1 MSSSYMLASITS
13 LIVVIFYLI
22 NYVLET
28 KVNIYMCNV
37 LRRIATICTNFV
49 YVMPLFI
56 SIERFLKILFQK
68 SFNVIPL
75 TTVIIIIEIPN
86 ISKQL
91 SSIVSSHV
99 TRTSDSICGVTI
111 VVNNEFINIM
121 NNVSYS
127 ITIAAPIIG
136 CIINFIIYIISVKK
150 LSKGHPNKTIIK
162 QEKALFISVL
172 IQSSFPLIFF
182 GTSSTVPFV
191 IEKLK
196 TSKEI
201 GWRIVDFIIYFG
213 YTTCILVSSF
223 FVKALRNM
231 VLNDF
236 RILKKDT
243 SVIRLFK
250 STW

>member
-1 MSSSYMLASITS
+1 MSSSYILASLTS

-22 NYVLET
+22 HYVLET
-28 KVNIYMCNV
+28 KVNIYTCNV

-49 YVMPLFI
+49 YVIPLFI
-56 SIERFLKILFQK
+56 SIERFFNILFQK
-68 SFNVIPL
+68 SFNAILL
-75 TTVIIIIEIPN
+75 TIIVIIIEIPN

-99 TRTSDSICGVTI
+99 TRASDSICGVTI
-111 VVNNEFINIM
+111 VVNNEFINTM

-136 CIINFIIYIISVKK
+136 CILNFIIYIISVKK
-150 LSKGHPNKTIIK
+150 LSKGGSNKTIVK

-172 IQSSFPLIFF
+172 IQSSFPIIFF
-182 GTSSTVPFV
+182 GTSSTIPFI

-213 YTTCILVSSF
+213 YAACILVSSF

-231 VLNDF
+231 VYNDF
-236 RILKKDT
+236 RILKKDP
-243 SVIRLFK
+243 SIIRPLK
-250 STW
+250 SNW